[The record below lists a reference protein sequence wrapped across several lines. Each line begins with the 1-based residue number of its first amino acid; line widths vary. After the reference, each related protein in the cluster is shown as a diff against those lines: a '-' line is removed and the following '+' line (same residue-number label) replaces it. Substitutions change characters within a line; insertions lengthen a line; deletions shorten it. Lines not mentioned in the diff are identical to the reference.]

1 MSSKSEVDEE
11 DAYLI
16 ASEKK
21 RLKADSD
28 VALPSNHTNAN
39 GDEGAAKFLEWCA
52 SVNIVIDQDKVRTPP
67 RLFFYKIIKKKNFE
81 KSLKFFY

>member
-11 DAYLI
+11 DVYLI

-67 RLFFYKIIKKKNFE
+67 RLFLLQNNK
-81 KSLKFFY
+81 